1 MPEPA
6 SLLDQR
12 FLAAAVRIGAG
23 ALGTAWPNP
32 AVGAVLVKSGRV
44 VSAGRT
50 GRGGRPHAEQRA
62 LQAAGGQANGATLYV
77 SLEPCAHHG
86 RTPPCT
92 DALIAAKVARVVVG
106 TDDPD
111 MRVSGRGL
119 AALEAAGISVAHA
132 MQDMAREAHAGHITR
147 TRTGRPWVTLKLAVS
162 GDGMIGRKNA
172 GQVAITGKRASAHVH
187 ALRSRFDGILVGRGT
202 VEADDPQLT
211 CRLPGLE
218 DRSPVRIVLDTD
230 GQLKRSAKVFA
241 GTTDVPVLRLV
252 GNHAAESA
260 AADDAGHVETIPV
273 AVSEGRLDLRDVLAR
288 LAEFGLTR
296 ILVEG
301 GAEVAASFL
310 ADDLVDEA
318 ILFRSP
324 IIIGSD
330 GIPALGDVPLSSVE
344 AGGRFN
350 MVARRRFGEDRM
362 VRYQRAK

>member
-1 MPEPA
+1 
-6 SLLDQR
+6 
-12 FLAAAVRIGAG
+12 
-23 ALGTAWPNP
+23 
-32 AVGAVLVKSGRV
+32 
-44 VSAGRT
+44 
-50 GRGGRPHAEQRA
+50 
-62 LQAAGGQANGATLYV
+62 
-77 SLEPCAHHG
+77 
-86 RTPPCT
+86 
-92 DALIAAKVARVVVG
+92 
-106 TDDPD
+106 
-111 MRVSGRGL
+111 
-119 AALEAAGISVAHA
+119 
-132 MQDMAREAHAGHITR
+132 
-147 TRTGRPWVTLKLAVS
+147 
-162 GDGMIGRKNA
+162 MIGRKSV

-230 GQLKRSAKVFA
+230 GQLKRSAKIFA
-241 GTTDVPVLRLV
+241 GTADVPVLRLV

-273 AVSEGRLDLRDVLAR
+273 AVSDGRLDLRDALAR